1 MSNIF
6 LELLDA
12 DRTKVFH
19 LLGTFP
25 HGGYLAGGTAL
36 ALQIRHRK
44 SFDFDIFV
52 PKEITTALKRN
63 IQQVFKDVTYEVN
76 TGDQITCSLPNN
88 IQITFLW
95 YYFPR
100 IAPLIQTNSLPIA
113 SIDDIAADKAM
124 TIGRRAVWRDYVDI
138 FFLLYHKHISL
149 LRIIE
154 NAKKKFGNE
163 FVTIQ
168 FLEQLTYFEDVTIAP
183 IEYIETPI
191 DPHQIQSF
199 LHQEVSSL
207 LKELRIS

>member
-44 SFDFDIFV
+44 SFDFDVFV
-52 PKEITTALKRN
+52 PKEITRTLRRH
-63 IQQVFKDVTYEVN
+63 IQQVFKDSTYEVN
-76 TGDQITCSLPNN
+76 TGDQITFSLLNN

-95 YYFPR
+95 CYFPC
-100 IAPLIQTNSLPIA
+100 IAPLVHTDSLPLA

-138 FFLLYHKHISL
+138 FFLLYHKHTSL
-149 LRIIE
+149 LKIIE
-154 NAKKKFGNE
+154 NAKKKFGRE

-168 FLEQLTYFEDVTIAP
+168 FLEQLTYFEDVAIAP
-183 IEYIETPI
+183 IEYIGSPI

-199 LHQEVSSL
+199 LHQEVASL
-207 LKELRIS
+207 LKALRLS